1 MCQVSGYAIVAQ
13 SSECVWIMGYE
24 MVLNMPVNI
33 LQAFKQASGSK
44 YAKPQN
50 MARRCEYAR
59 VTERTE
65 YAWINLIIP

>member
-1 MCQVSGYAIVAQ
+1 
-13 SSECVWIMGYE
+13 MGYE

-50 MARRCEYAR
+50 MATRCEYAR